1 MATKYFIPDKNYEFD
16 YDSRVCD
23 KRTMEISKL
32 RLMNMFLVGQEH
44 NPEKYSLTQIDTK
57 ILTPVSAKM
66 LDILTERDYGEY
78 GEDTILEELPKLRDV
93 TIVVQIHQYV
103 NQLVYAI
110 GIVGAYRE
118 RTGTKDTLDN
128 IMEMEEEKLD
138 IERTFRKFER
148 RSHSLKYFMMKLK
161 KIYAPTLDQN
171 KCEDEGKD
179 ETYDINAVL
188 EVKFYKH

>member
-118 RTGTKDTLDN
+118 RTSTKDTL
-128 IMEMEEEKLD
+128 
-138 IERTFRKFER
+138 
-148 RSHSLKYFMMKLK
+148 
-161 KIYAPTLDQN
+161 
-171 KCEDEGKD
+171 GKPS
-179 ETYDINAVL
+179 
-188 EVKFYKH
+188 K